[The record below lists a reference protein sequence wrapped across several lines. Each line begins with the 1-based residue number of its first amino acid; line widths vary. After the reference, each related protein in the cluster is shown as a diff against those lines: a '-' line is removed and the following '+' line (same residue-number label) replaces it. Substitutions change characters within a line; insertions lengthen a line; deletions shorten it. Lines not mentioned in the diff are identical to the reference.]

1 MILVTGA
8 TGNVGREVVALLVA
22 AGQEV
27 RALSRDPAKAKAKF
41 DAKVEVVPGE
51 LGNPESLAKAVDG
64 VEAAFSLGAGPLL
77 GTWEANLAQA
87 AKKAGVRRIVKLSVQ
102 GADSSR
108 TNPITEQHRAGEKAY
123 RESGIPWT
131 FVRPGYFM
139 SNTLAWAPHIKE
151 QGKVFSHF
159 GDGKVPPVHP
169 RDIAAV
175 AVKALTSPGHEGKAY
190 TVTGPE
196 LLTVADEARILS
208 EVLGRP
214 IQYVPVSDEV
224 VRDGMLK
231 SGMPVKI
238 VDSLVG
244 LGAIVRAGLLAEVS
258 PDAAQV
264 LGRKL
269 FTYAEWARENAAA
282 FR

>member
-1 MILVTGA
+1 MILVTGS

-22 AGQEV
+22 AGQQV

-41 DAKVEVVPGE
+41 DAKVEVVQGE
-51 LGNPESLAKAVDG
+51 LGNPESLAKAVVG

-102 GADSSR
+102 GAGGSR
-108 TNPITEQHRAGEKAY
+108 TNAITEWHMAGEKAY
-123 RESGIPWT
+123 RDSGIPWT

-139 SNTLAWAPHIKE
+139 SNALGWAPTIKA
-151 QGKVFSHF
+151 QGKVFSNF
-159 GDGKVPPVHP
+159 GDGKIVPIHP

-175 AVKALTSPGHEGKAY
+175 AVKALTSAGHEGKSY

-196 LLTVADEARILS
+196 ALGVAEQVRILS
-208 EVLGRP
+208 EAVGRP
-214 IQYVPVSDEV
+214 IEYVQITDEA

-231 SGMPVKI
+231 AGMPAQV

-244 LGAIVRAGLLAEVS
+244 LGDLVRRGYLATIS

-269 FTYAEWARENAAA
+269 YTYADWARENAAA